1 MKRCFTFSLILI
13 CFVSFCKSQD
23 YGFRYLGQTEPNET
37 PKVFQLPVMDGVAA
51 ERIAVSSD
59 YKELYFTE
67 IHPSNN
73 TRHIVKQYRF
83 NGSIW
88 NGPYVLFDGYNE
100 YGPSLSIDNSKL
112 FINCDYCK
120 RTETGWSQPVRF
132 LNNKVI
138 HYLQETDKGNYYFL
152 SFINDST
159 TDIYK
164 MIVTGKDTTL
174 QAFGLNMKSKVQND
188 YYIATDESYLLVSL
202 NKSEIKCFGGKD
214 IFIRFRTKTGWSK
227 PINLGNEINTND
239 AFTRFGMSL
248 TPDKKFM
255 FYSQVDPNG
264 VHVFWVK
271 VDDLFKRLREQA
283 FSIE

>member
-1 MKRCFTFSLILI
+1 MKRFIIINLILF
-13 CFVSFCKSQD
+13 CFVSFSKSQD
-23 YGFRYLGQTEPNET
+23 LGFRYLGQSEPTET
-37 PKVFQLPVMDGVAA
+37 PKVFQLPVMDGVAG
-51 ERIAVSSD
+51 ERIAVSND

-73 TRHIVKQYRF
+73 TRHIIKQYRF
-83 NGSIW
+83 NGKIW

-132 LNNKVI
+132 LNNKAI

-152 SFINDST
+152 SFVNDST
-159 TDIYK
+159 TDIFK
-164 MIVTGKDTTL
+164 MIVNNKDTTF

-214 IFIRFRTKTGWSK
+214 IFIRFRTSSGWSK
-227 PINLGNEINTND
+227 SINLGNEINTDN

-271 VDDLFKRLREQA
+271 VDDLIKRLREQA
-283 FSIE
+283 LLNE